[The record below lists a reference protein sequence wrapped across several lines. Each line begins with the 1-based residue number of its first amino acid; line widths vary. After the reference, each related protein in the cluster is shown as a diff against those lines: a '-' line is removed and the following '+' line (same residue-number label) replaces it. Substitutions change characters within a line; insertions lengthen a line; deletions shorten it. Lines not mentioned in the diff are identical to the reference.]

1 MVGTAYDEGRSKLEW
16 KADIAD
22 LTDQNNPMKVKN
34 EGI

>member
-1 MVGTAYDEGRSKLEW
+1 MVGTAYDDGRSKLEW

-22 LTDQNNPMKVKN
+22 LIILNRPMKVKK